1 MTLVCFGSAVN
12 NCGVRELLDALVDLA
27 PPPRTQPAS
36 PRPVTPDEGK
46 VSGFVFKIQA
56 NMDPKHRDRIAF
68 VRLCSGQFKR
78 GMRLVQTRTGKA
90 INLSNPLLF
99 LAQDRERAEEAWAG
113 DIIGVPNPG
122 QLRIGDSLTEG
133 EAIRFTGIPSFA
145 PEYLQRVR
153 PDDPLKAKHLQRA
166 LEQLA
171 EEGVARVF
179 RPLIDSAWIVGVV
192 GALQFDV
199 LADRVRTEYGIPVH
213 FEPAP
218 IQTARWLEA
227 EPREVKKF
235 MDANRGG
242 R

>member
-1 MTLVCFGSAVN
+1 MARGLCHPFDADSYRGGHMTPVFFGSAVN
-12 NCGVRELLDALVDLA
+12 NFGVRELLDALVDLA

-113 DIIGVPNPG
+113 AITGVPNPG

-133 EAIRFTGIPSFA
+133 EAIR
-145 PEYLQRVR
+145 L
-153 PDDPLKAKHLQRA
+153 
-166 LEQLA
+166 
-171 EEGVARVF
+171 
-179 RPLIDSAWIVGVV
+179 
-192 GALQFDV
+192 
-199 LADRVRTEYGIPVH
+199 DRKST
-213 FEPAP
+213 
-218 IQTARWLEA
+218 
-227 EPREVKKF
+227 
-235 MDANRGG
+235 
-242 R
+242 